1 MRGKLGGHLG
11 RKHDGLPRALP
22 IGRGLSK
29 LYQFIDNSE
38 LMRSLQSYWRIGVY
52 YLNKPE

>member
-1 MRGKLGGHLG
+1 MNEIVKMLGKLGGHLG
-11 RKHDGLPRALP
+11 RKHDGFPGALT

-38 LMRSLQSYWRIGVY
+38 LIHSL
-52 YLNKPE
+52 K

>member
-11 RKHDGLPRALP
+11 RKHDGLPRELP

-52 YLNKPE
+52 YLNKQE